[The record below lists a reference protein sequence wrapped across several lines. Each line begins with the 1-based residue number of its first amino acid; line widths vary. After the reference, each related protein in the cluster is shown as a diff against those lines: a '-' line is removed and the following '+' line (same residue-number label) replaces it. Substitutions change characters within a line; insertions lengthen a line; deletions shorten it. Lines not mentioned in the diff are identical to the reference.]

1 MRARLPNFISVIVLV
16 AVVFQI
22 FPAWAQTMPAPVTTS
37 CEDLLPPDRPMFEGP
52 NAPTIRFDS
61 PSSGDVFGSVVTIS
75 VGIENFDLTTTDARH
90 WHLWVNGQLQG
101 MVYQTSTIIDL
112 VPGMYQLCA
121 SLGNTDHADIGEPA
135 EAVITV
141 YTAAAG
147 TPTSAPAAPPQSV
160 GELIAEP
167 DVTPGQIALIV
178 GIGLV
183 AAIGGWWLGSR
194 LPKAKK

>member
-1 MRARLPNFISVIVLV
+1 MRSRLHSLIITLVLLAIVIPNFL
-16 AVVFQI
+16 AR
-22 FPAWAQTMPAPVTTS
+22 AQTMPAPVTTT
-37 CEDLLPPDRPMFEGP
+37 CESLLPPDRPMFNGP
-52 NAPTIRFDS
+52 DAPTIRFDS
-61 PSSGDVFGSVVTIS
+61 PISGDVFGTFVTVS
-75 VGIENFDLTTTDARH
+75 MDIENFDLTPTEARH

-101 MVYQTSTIIDL
+101 MVYQPSTIIDL
-112 VPGMYQLCA
+112 APGTYQLCA
-121 SLGNTDHADIGEPA
+121 SLGNADHADIGQPA

-141 YTAAAG
+141 YAAAAG
-147 TPTSAPAAPPQSV
+147 TPTSAPAAPVGTV

-178 GIGLV
+178 VVGLV